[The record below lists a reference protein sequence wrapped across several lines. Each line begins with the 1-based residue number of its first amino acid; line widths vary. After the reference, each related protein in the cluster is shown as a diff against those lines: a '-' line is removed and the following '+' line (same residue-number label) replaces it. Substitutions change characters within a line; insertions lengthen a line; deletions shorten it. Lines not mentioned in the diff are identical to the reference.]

1 MEEILESFWLLTI
14 SVSFVPGMSRCVSSL
29 ATHTG
34 PLVSV
39 CWLRPD
45 ILEHWQHVRLW
56 QCMGQTGANRG
67 KQTSLPANTTNIL
80 SCRGREWVWM
90 WPPDTMVGNGRQ
102 HFPFLSVYEG
112 NHQWFIRKCTV
123 PTINTVHIRILLKP
137 AVLESNLKA
146 IFSYKGGFRVTF
158 QVAVQ
163 ELWQIMRLDRACD
176 HRPWLN
182 F

>member
-56 QCMGQTGANRG
+56 QCMGQTGANRHPCQPIQQIPSVAG
-67 KQTSLPANTTNIL
+67 GGNECECDLPTRWLGMAAK
-80 SCRGREWVWM
+80 
-90 WPPDTMVGNGRQ
+90 

-112 NHQWFIRKCTV
+112 THQWFIRKCTV

-146 IFSYKGGFRVTF
+146 IFSYKGPPLTQF
-158 QVAVQ
+158 
-163 ELWQIMRLDRACD
+163 
-176 HRPWLN
+176 
-182 F
+182 